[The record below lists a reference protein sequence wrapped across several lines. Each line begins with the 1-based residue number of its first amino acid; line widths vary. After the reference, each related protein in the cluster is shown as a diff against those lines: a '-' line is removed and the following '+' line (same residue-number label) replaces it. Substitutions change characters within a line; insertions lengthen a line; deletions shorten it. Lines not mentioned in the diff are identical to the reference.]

1 MILSKSV
8 HYLCW
13 ISVDHVAFD
22 IRNRDPRERERVGG
36 REEGRYRQ
44 AGRQTDRQTYRQRVD
59 RAQLITIRLIY
70 SSFGFAIHLV
80 NEDPGEILRAD
91 VSQNLVLSITTDSLV
106 LF

>member
-22 IRNRDPRERERVGG
+22 IRNRESRERERERA
-36 REEGRYRQ
+36 REGDTD
-44 AGRQTDRQTYRQRVD
+44 RQTDRQTYRQRVD

-91 VSQNLVLSITTDSLV
+91 VSQNLVLLITIDSPV

>member
-22 IRNRDPRERERVGG
+22 IRNREPRERERESAG
-36 REEGRYRQ
+36 EGDTD
-44 AGRQTDRQTYRQRVD
+44 RQTDRQTYRQRVD

-91 VSQNLVLSITTDSLV
+91 VSQNLVLLITIDSPV

>member
-22 IRNRDPRERERVGG
+22 IRNRDPRERESGREGG
-36 REEGRYRQ
+36 REIQ
-44 AGRQTDRQTYRQRVD
+44 TGRQTDRQTYRQRVD

-91 VSQNLVLSITTDSLV
+91 VSQNLVLSITTDSPV